1 MTVEGTVQSIEVS
14 ASPQHVFE
22 VALDLE
28 AYPEW
33 ITACKSADILEEDD
47 NGRPL
52 RAEFVFHIL
61 IKEIDV
67 TLRYSYDLDDG
78 FSWTAEPGPDLVALE
93 GNYEFREIEG
103 NNTEVIYALRVEP
116 AFTIPGFLRRQ
127 GEKELVQSA
136 LRGLKKRAEQT

>member
-1 MTVEGTVQSIEVS
+1 MSVEGTVQSIEVS
-14 ASPQHVFE
+14 AAPHDVFD

-33 ITACKSADILEEDD
+33 ITACKTANVLEEDEE
-47 NGRPL
+47 GRPL

-67 TLRYSYDLDDG
+67 TMRYSYELDNG
-78 FSWTAEPGPDLVALE
+78 FSWSAEPGPDLKALD
-93 GNYEFREIEG
+93 GSYEFREIDDG
-103 NNTEVIYALRVEP
+103 NTEVLYALRVEP
-116 AFTIPGFLRRQ
+116 SFTIPGFLRRQ
-127 GEKELVQSA
+127 AEKELVQSA